1 MVKWLVRK
9 HLDFVEQLIA
19 DLDQIIDR
27 LAAPLES
34 AIALLCT
41 IPGEDRNIAI
51 TILSEIGT
59 DMSQY

>member
-1 MVKWLVRK
+1 MARPQALGFCGATHCRPRP
-9 HLDFVEQLIA
+9 
-19 DLDQIIDR
+19 IIDR